1 MLSSAGLT
9 LWPELIRKHGPAGAR
24 QQVQAWLEELRD
36 LDGGGPA
43 LWFQYVPAD
52 AAVDDRVLWR
62 PAIHVLQ
69 RQAAVSSKR
78 LRARDNKLASMP
90 AEQHAG
96 ILRQDATAKPSG
108 S

>member
-1 MLSSAGLT
+1 M
-9 LWPELIRKHGPAGAR
+9 
-24 QQVQAWLEELRD
+24 QAWLQELRD

-78 LRARDNKLASMP
+78 LRARDNKLASKQ
-90 AEQHAG
+90 ASQQAG
-96 ILRQDATAKPSG
+96 TVSDGTT
-108 S
+108 